1 MHGTF
6 ISIYVLAF
14 DLDDRGQPVPAF
26 DPRPAATEDAA
37 MRKLRILPPGTRA
50 SLYGNA
56 EATQLWAKKENPRSS
71 SEQAESGTLLRTM
84 RAPEPF
90 VRSV

>member
-1 MHGTF
+1 MPGTF

-37 MRKLRILPPGTRA
+37 IEEAKDLATRHAGVAVWKRQGDPVVGEEGEPEIVFRAGRIGDFA
-50 SLYGNA
+50 
-56 EATQLWAKKENPRSS
+56 
-71 SEQAESGTLLRTM
+71 
-84 RAPEPF
+84 
-90 VRSV
+90 

>member
-37 MRKLRILPPGTRA
+37 IEEAKDLATRHAGVAVWKRRGDPVVGEEGEPEIVFRAGRIGDFA
-50 SLYGNA
+50 
-56 EATQLWAKKENPRSS
+56 
-71 SEQAESGTLLRTM
+71 
-84 RAPEPF
+84 
-90 VRSV
+90 